1 MDIANI
7 YIVNSIIDNRVM
19 LFVSEKIP
27 GKSNPTNNILSI
39 KKAKII
45 ANIDHPNNR

>member
-1 MDIANI
+1 MT
-7 YIVNSIIDNRVM
+7 NSIDEN
-19 LFVSEKIP
+19 SEKPSVKDKMP
-27 GKSNPTNNILSI
+27 GNRKPTINILSI